1 MPRQYI
7 DELDDALSYERVEA
21 FGGGMDA
28 FTRSTLLAPDASQ
41 YLENVLIE
49 DALECRTRPGADLL
63 GTVRAAKIQGLFYF
77 DNPTVGG
84 QLFAASNGAMD
95 YWGGS
100 SWTAAAGFSLVDAD
114 AQVCFAQGIDKL
126 LVCDG
131 TNIRRWTG
139 AAWDAAF
146 GTGVTDPPA
155 TCSILLWHAGRM
167 WASGFPGTGVA
178 GLENDAVLCSALLTF
193 GNGDWDRT
201 NQSFRVGGGDGDPVI
216 GLASIQDSIMA
227 VLKRNSIWILNT
239 PPQSPLPTGAK
250 PVGESISFGTG
261 LVGKRAF
268 CVYGNDLLFVSPD
281 RTFRSLQR
289 MQNASG
295 QYQLSAPLSLPIQPY
310 VDRINWDKANLI
322 TVHKY
327 KELALFSVPLDS
339 ATTPNYVFVWNG
351 RLEKWVGIWSGWTV
365 NDWEVTRFSGKH
377 RLTMGDQSGRVRQ
390 WKEFADSSDDATYQ
404 DDSTGYAT
412 KSWTRAF
419 LFNEPLNDK
428 DMYHI
433 EARFTAVNAVVNFTL
448 MADNVAVATWSKD
461 LRVVG
466 PNLPQDLEF
475 DLSNLVNMPSR
486 KGLRGLTPFNEAYLK
501 IESTDGWYA
510 LRNVSLSAY
519 VNTLKNE

>member
-7 DELDDALSYERVEA
+7 DELDDQLTYERVEA

-49 DALECRTRPGADLL
+49 DAMESRTRPGADIL
-63 GTVRAAKIQGLFYF
+63 GTARAAKIQGLFYF

-84 QLFAASNGAMD
+84 QLFAASNGAFD
-95 YWGGS
+95 YWTGS
-100 SWTAAAGFSLVDAD
+100 AWTAAAGFALTDGDVQISA
-114 AQVCFAQGIDKL
+114 AQGIDKM

-131 TNIRRWTG
+131 TVIRRWTG

-146 GTGVTDPPA
+146 SVGVNDPPA
-155 TCSILLWHAGRM
+155 GCSVLLWHAGRM
-167 WASGFPGTGVA
+167 WAMGFSGTTA
-178 GLENDAVLCSALLTF
+178 GKENDAVYCSALLSY
-193 GNGDWDRT
+193 GNGDWDAT
-201 NQSFRVGGGDGDPVI
+201 NQNFRVGGGDGDPII
-216 GLASIQDSIMA
+216 GAASIQDSVMA

-239 PPQSPLPTGAK
+239 PPQSALPTAAK
-250 PVGESISFGTG
+250 AVGESVSFGTG
-261 LVGKRAF
+261 LVGKSAF

-289 MQNASG
+289 MQSASG

-322 TVHKY
+322 TVVKY

-339 ATTPNYVFVWNG
+339 ATTPNYVFAWNG

-365 NDWEVTRFSGKH
+365 NDWAVSRFSGKH

-390 WKEFADSSDDATYQ
+390 WKEFADNSDDATYT
-404 DDSTGYAT
+404 DDATAYAT
-412 KSWTRAF
+412 KTWTRAF
-419 LFNEPLNDK
+419 LFQEPLNDK
-428 DMYHI
+428 EMFHA
-433 EARFTAVNAVVNFTL
+433 EVRFTAVNAVVTFTL
-448 MADNVAVATWSKD
+448 IGDGIALATWSED
-461 LRVVG
+461 LRIEG

-475 DLSNLVNMPSR
+475 DLANLVNQATR

-501 IESTDGWYA
+501 IETTAGWYA